1 MMQAFFLGKNMSIK
15 LKTEAYDNRRFFK
28 LLFTLAFPIVLQNL
42 LHSSLTLLDILM
54 IGQLNEASIAAVGIA
69 NQFAFIFLVVQFG
82 VHSGI
87 SIFTAQHWGK
97 KDYKSIK
104 NLVGIGLILGLLISL
119 LFTYVAIFIPEILL
133 SLFTKD
139 TVVINLATNYLRII
153 GISFPI
159 TVVTLTY
166 TFNLRSTEIVKM
178 PLYASTIAVFL
189 NIFLN
194 YILIFGKFGFP
205 ALGVTGAAI
214 ATSISRVVEGL
225 FLVSAVYIKKYP
237 AAATFK
243 EMIGFDLSY
252 IKNMLG
258 TCWPVLLNE
267 IFWVT
272 GVSLYN
278 LVYARIGTGSIAAV
292 NIVASVEN
300 FAMIPFFGVFSAG
313 SIIVGNLIGA
323 GDEKEAYRISKRLLI
338 VQFVMATV
346 TGGLMIAS
354 RGTIL
359 SFYNISDIAFKNAY
373 NLMLVVGVVL
383 WVKATNYTLIVSIFR
398 GGGDTRF
405 GLLLD
410 VCGVWLIGVPMAF
423 TGAFYFS
430 LPVYYVMTMV
440 VTEEIVK
447 LSFAVPRFFSKKW
460 IRNVVKE

>member
-1 MMQAFFLGKNMSIK
+1 MIIK
-15 LKTEAYDNRRFFK
+15 RKTEAYDNRRFFK

-69 NQFAFIFLVVQFG
+69 NQFAFIFLVIQFG

-153 GISFPI
+153 GISFSI

-166 TFNLRSTEIVKM
+166 TFNLRSTEIVKI

-225 FLVSAVYIKKYP
+225 FLVSVVYIKKFP

-252 IKNMLG
+252 
-258 TCWPVLLNE
+258 T
-267 IFWVT
+267 
-272 GVSLYN
+272 
-278 LVYARIGTGSIAAV
+278 
-292 NIVASVEN
+292 
-300 FAMIPFFGVFSAG
+300 MIPFFGVFSAG
-313 SIIVGNLIGA
+313 SIIVGNLIG
-323 GDEKEAYRISKRLLI
+323 GGNEKEAYRISKRLLI

-346 TGGLMIAS
+346 TGGLMVAS